1 MSKPAAGPI
10 VGAGPSA
17 SPSASGSSLSRK
29 LSVRILLMA
38 VPIFILSLGL
48 FYLQSSYLIRKE
60 ADERSNSILR
70 AVVQRVSN
78 YMSTIEVSTNANVW
92 LLEENFHP
100 DSLLSI
106 SQRIVRLNPHIL
118 SCSVSAEPGVFES
131 VGTRRVASVPS
142 ASTYGKNFSVYTVN
156 EDDTITSVIET
167 DYEYADKP
175 WYKVPLNKGKAC
187 WIEPFNGHTEGTIN
201 HNEAVATYCHPLR
214 SEQGDFIGVISTDFS
229 FSRMAKTII
238 DTEHPYPGAY
248 FVLLGGDG
256 RYFIHP
262 DTTRLFRKTIFTDA
276 DPHQDADLI
285 ALGYQMIDG
294 KQGTMHITADGRRCH
309 VCYHPVPG
317 TDWSLAMVCPE
328 SEILKGYH
336 RLAYVIIFL
345 ILAGLVVMMW
355 MSQRVVRRNIR
366 PVNKLL
372 GYTKLIAEG
381 HYDRMIPQSD
391 KKDDIGKLQ
400 NSFAAMQRALN
411 DHIGSISQTA
421 EEIKK
426 RNEQRARDMQLA
438 EEAVKKKTVF
448 IENLSHQ
455 IRTPLNII
463 VGFANILYESIVS
476 RSKDA
481 VGTRRVASTPDA
493 FADESLND
501 ITGMMK
507 SNASNLK
514 RMVLMLFDSSSVG
527 GAEKLMN
534 NRSDEVTCNKIARE
548 SINYTEEGF
557 LGIKIKFETEL
568 TDEVKI
574 LSNHLYLMRTLR
586 ELLIN
591 AAKYSDGKHIRLSV
605 SQTPT
610 TILFIVEDTGV
621 GLPENPEELLYKPF
635 MKMDDLSE
643 GLGLGLP
650 LCKRHALSLGGDLIY
665 DKDYKEGCRFILEL
679 PK

>member
-1 MSKPAAGPI
+1 MSEPTSVPKAPAT
-10 VGAGPSA
+10 VSKA
-17 SPSASGSSLSRK
+17 SVSGSPASSPKASASGSSLSRK

-38 VPIFILSLGL
+38 VPIFVLSLGL

-60 ADERSNSILR
+60 AIERSNSILR
-70 AVVQRVSN
+70 AVIQRVNN

-118 SCSVSAEPGVFES
+118 SCSVSAEPNVF
-131 VGTRRVASVPS
+131 PQ
-142 ASTYGKNFSVYTVN
+142 YGKNFSVYTVN

-187 WIEPFNGHTEGTIN
+187 WIEPFNGHTEGTID

-214 SEQGDFIGVISTDFS
+214 SEQGDFLGVISTDFS
-229 FSRMAKTII
+229 FSRMAKAII
-238 DTEHPYPGAY
+238 ATEHPYPGAY

-294 KQGTMHITADGRRCH
+294 KQGTMHIKADGRRCH

-328 SEILKGYH
+328 SEILTGYH

-372 GYTKLIAEG
+372 GFTKLIAEG

-476 RSKDA
+476 RS
-481 VGTRRVASTPDA
+481 PDA
-493 FADESLND
+493 FADESLSD

-507 SNASNLK
+507 SNAIYLK
-514 RMVLMLFDSSSVG
+514 RMVLMLFDSSTVG

-534 NRSDEVTCNKIARE
+534 NRSDEVTCNMIARE
-548 SINYTEEGF
+548 SIGYTEEDF
-557 LGIKIKFETEL
+557 LGIKIKFETDL

-574 LSNHLYLMRTLR
+574 LTNHLYLMRTLR
-586 ELLIN
+586 ELLFN
-591 AAKYSDGKHIRLSV
+591 AAKYSDGKHIRLNV
-605 SQTPT
+605 SQTST
-610 TILFIVEDTGV
+610 TILFTVEDTGI